1 MIGTI
6 ALVYIT
12 YGWIVYTGFGH
23 EKNLDNSFN
32 PSTNFIPDGWFKYII
47 LVLYCFNLF
56 FSYPLV
62 LFPAHTIIESYLYSK
77 MEASKKRTWY
87 KNITR
92 SLLVAFTVGL
102 TVGIGP
108 KIGKFVSIL
117 GSLTCTPIAFTW
129 PALFHYKLVAKN
141 KT

>member
-23 EKNLDNSFN
+23 EKNLDNAFN

-102 TVGIGP
+102 TVGIGQ